1 MHAIARAGVFMISF
15 FYWACGSSISPS
27 FILALSTLYIF
38 VFYSKFHNG
47 ISFSHRRAL
56 YVRIQAYS
64 NLHPYYT
71 MLPRT
76 ALCMVCKYCDR
87 SIKMLQKGA
96 FLRSVHYESCVV

>member
-38 VFYSKFHNG
+38 VYSKFHNG
-47 ISFSHRRAL
+47 IQYLSHID
-56 YVRIQAYS
+56 VRIQAYS

-71 MLPRT
+71 VLPRT